1 VYSWHACKGCNFGV
15 QQLGNVL
22 KRTHQLKCSFELMLS
37 ECWSGTLLRGL
48 QVEKMQRFHH
58 WYGVNLKMKMSHM
71 VDYSQLVLMD
81 LSQSG
86 ICKLFN
92 LR

>member
-1 VYSWHACKGCNFGV
+1 MHGLHARVATFECSSW
-15 QQLGNVL
+15 
-22 KRTHQLKCSFELMLS
+22 EMLS
-37 ECWSGTLLRGL
+37 ECWFATLLRGL

-86 ICKLFN
+86 ICELFN

>member
-1 VYSWHACKGCNFGV
+1 MQGL
-15 QQLGNVL
+15 QLWSAAVG
-22 KRTHQLKCSFELMLS
+22 KCFEENPSAQMFIELMLS
-37 ECWSGTLLRGL
+37 ECWFATLLRGL

-86 ICKLFN
+86 ICELFN